1 MATVGVNIFRQAL
14 VSALVLTLAAPA
26 GLAQS
31 PPSAVTVRLASAP
44 DDDVTPVLY
53 AQKAGLF
60 ARAGLSVEVSRMNNG
75 AAVTAAVAGGSI
87 DIGKSSLVP
96 LLAAHA
102 HGLPFTLIAPAGVW
116 ATNAPVTA
124 TIVLKTSAIAAARD
138 LAGKT
143 VSSSS
148 LKDLMTMSTQIWIDE
163 HGGDS
168 SAVRFVELPPPAVLT
183 ALADGRVDAATVGNP
198 NLAQALASGKVRVLS
213 HPEDAIAGRFL
224 LAAWFANSDFIAKN
238 RRVVD
243 RFVGVL
249 REAVAYTNAH
259 HAETVP
265 LVAAFTG
272 IDPATVA
279 TMTRATGTL
288 TLDPREIRPVIE
300 VAVKYKIIDRAF
312 DPQEFLLAPGI
323 PTP

>member
-1 MATVGVNIFRQAL
+1 MRAL
-14 VSALVLTLAAPA
+14 RAALAAVLFLALGAQGGLGQGLPA
-26 GLAQS
+26 L
-31 PPSAVTVRLASAP
+31 TTLRLASSP

-53 AQKAGLF
+53 AQQAGLF
-60 ARAGLSVEVSRMNNG
+60 ARAGLNVDLSRMNNG

-96 LLAAHA
+96 LLAAHV
-102 HGLPFTLIAPAGVW
+102 HGLPFTLVAPAGVW
-116 ATNAPVTA
+116 STSAPVTA
-124 TIVLKTSAIAAARD
+124 TLVLKNSSIASARD

-143 VSSSS
+143 VSASS
-148 LKDLMTMSTQIWIDE
+148 LKDLMAMSTQIWIDQ

-168 SAVRFVELPPPAVLT
+168 SAIRFVELPSPAVLT
-183 ALADGRVDAATVGNP
+183 ALAEGRVDAATVTNP

-224 LAAWFANSDFIAKN
+224 LAAWFANDTFIAKN
-238 RRVVD
+238 RGVVE
-243 RFVGVL
+243 RFVAVL
-249 REAVAYTNAH
+249 REAVRYTNAH

-279 TMTRATGTL
+279 TMTRATGTA

-312 DPQEFLLAPGI
+312 DPQEFLLSPGNPAP
-323 PTP
+323 